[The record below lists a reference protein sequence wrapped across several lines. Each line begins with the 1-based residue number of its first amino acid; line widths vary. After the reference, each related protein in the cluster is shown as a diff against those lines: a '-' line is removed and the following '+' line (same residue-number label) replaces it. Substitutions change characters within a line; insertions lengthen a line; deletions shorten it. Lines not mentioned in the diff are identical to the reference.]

1 MLHIKNATEARRA
14 LLTKYMRG
22 DVLKPATPLERIARR
37 TQEGPVILSFGQQQL
52 WLLAQLMPDTPVY
65 TECVT
70 IHLPGPLSVTALE
83 QSYNE
88 ILRRHEAWR
97 TSFPLVDGQ
106 PVQLIHPAAP
116 VSLPLVDLRHLPTA
130 ERETEALRLVAED
143 AQRPFDLVNGPLQ
156 RAMLVRLGDEQHQLL
171 LTLHHIIFD
180 GFSLYQVFLPELR
193 TLYEA
198 FAQGQTSPLPELP
211 IQYADFTLW
220 QRKRMQ
226 GEMLSEQLD
235 YWKKQLANV
244 PELLALPTDHPRPAT
259 PSYRGMI
266 HQMVL
271 SESLTRALRD
281 LSRKEGVT
289 LYTTLLAAFNTLL
302 YRYSGQDDIL
312 VGTASA
318 GRNRSEF
325 QHMLGVFINML
336 VLRTP
341 ITGDLSFRD
350 LLRRE
355 QAITLEAQAYQDVP
369 FEYLV
374 KELQPK
380 RSAGQNPLFQVL
392 LILEPPVTAHLS
404 GWTVTHMGGETGTA
418 KFDLS
423 LIIEERPEGLICRFG
438 YSTELSDASTIARMA
453 GHWQTL
459 LQSIVRDPS
468 QTIGQLP
475 LLTEA
480 ERQQILVDWNATTVH
495 YPKDICLNQLIE
507 AQVKRTPD
515 AIAVTFKSEQL
526 TYQELNQRA
535 NQLAH
540 SLQRMGVGP
549 EVLVGVCME
558 RSLEMVVALL
568 GVLKAGGAY
577 VPLDPAYPSERLAF
591 MLEDAQVPVILTQA
605 PVAATL
611 PACQAHVICLDAD
624 WAQVAHEDTTN
635 PVSAVAA
642 DNLAYVI
649 YTSGSTGQPKGAM
662 NTHRGICNYLLW
674 MQDTYQLTEAD
685 RVLQKTPFSF
695 DVSVWEFFWPLMT
708 GARLVVA
715 RPEGHRDS
723 AYLISLI
730 QEQKITILHF
740 GPSMLQVFLEEP
752 GLEHCSSL
760 RQVMCG
766 GEALPY
772 ELQERFF
779 TRHSAVLHN
788 RYGPT
793 EATINVTYW
802 PCQRWDHRRIVP
814 IGTPIANS
822 RIYLLDPYGH
832 PVPIGI
838 AGELYIGGVGVAR
851 GYLNRP
857 QLTAE
862 RFVHDPFST
871 EPGMHLY
878 RTGDSARYLPD
889 GTIEYLGR
897 IDRQVKIRG
906 FRIELGEIEEV
917 LRQHPTVREA
927 VVVARED
934 TPGNKYLVAYI
945 VPTQEHASTTTSIH
959 AYLKEKLPVYM
970 VPASFMMLDALP
982 LTPSGKVDRRA
993 LLAPDMSQRTVEE
1006 TFAIPTQLIHFQLIK
1021 IWEELLDARPIGM
1034 RDNFF
1039 FLGGHSLLAARL
1051 VARIEQVF
1059 GKKIPLATL
1068 FTQPTIEQLTK
1079 VLVGREDI
1087 HPSSSIV
1094 AVQATGTKRPFF
1106 YLHGDYKSGAFYCLL
1121 LARDLGSDQPFY
1133 ALDPP
1138 KFDGLQ
1144 FPSSLEEMAA
1154 TNIQLLRTVQPEGPY
1169 LLGGFCNGGLIAY
1182 EMARQLHTQ
1191 GESVDLLLLIDPTPV
1206 GYARLLYRMVNR
1218 FGNLLGLS
1226 QHKQHYLFLWLR
1238 HAYRYLLHFYRYS
1251 KYPHYRGLQTELNAE
1266 QIYTEGGIVAALKS
1280 LFELQ
1285 CGQGIEHLQTDRQIV
1300 SGSKHGTLRAA
1311 LLRLRSIFPEALFP
1325 PFETLSHNWEGMFH
1339 WSAADYVPDFY
1350 PGKSTFFFFWDG
1362 ERRKK
1367 KWQKVAQVKDKEV
1380 EIHTVAG
1387 THDTCKTE
1395 YLHHFTERLHL
1406 CLSKAQAVT
1415 SDS

>member
-1 MLHIKNATEARRA
+1 
-14 LLTKYMRG
+14 MRG
-22 DVLKPATPLERIARR
+22 DLLKTAIPPERITQR
-37 TQEGPVILSFGQQQL
+37 TQEGPIPLSFGQQQL
-52 WLLAQLMPDTPVY
+52 WFLAQLMPDTPVY
-65 TECVT
+65 TECAT
-70 IHLPGPLSVTALE
+70 IHLPGPLNVTALE

-88 ILRRHEAWR
+88 ILSRHEAWR

-116 VSLPLVDLRHLPTA
+116 VSLPFVDLRHLPAA
-130 ERETEALRLVAED
+130 ERETEALRLIAED
-143 AQRPFDLVNGPLQ
+143 AQCPFDLVNGPLQ
-156 RAMLVRLGDEQHQLL
+156 RALLVRLGDEQHQLF

-198 FAQGQTSPLPELP
+198 FAQGQSSPLPALP

-220 QRKRMQ
+220 QRSRMQ
-226 GEMLSEQLD
+226 GEMLSEQLN
-235 YWKKQLANV
+235 YWKKQLANA
-244 PELLALPTDHPRPAT
+244 PALLALPTDHPRPAT
-259 PSYRGMI
+259 PSYQGMI

-271 SESLTRALRD
+271 SDSLTRTLRD
-281 LSRKEGVT
+281 MSRKEGVT

-302 YRYSGQDDIL
+302 YRYTGQDDIL
-312 VGTASA
+312 LGTASA

-350 LLRRE
+350 LLHRE
-355 QAITLEAQAYQDVP
+355 QAITLEAQTYQDVP

-374 KELQPK
+374 KELQPQ
-380 RSAGQNPLFQVL
+380 RSAGQNPLFQAL
-392 LILEPPVTAHLS
+392 LILEPPAAAHPS
-404 GWTVTHMGGETGTA
+404 GWTVTHMGDETGTA

-423 LIIEERPEGLICRFG
+423 LIIEESPEGLICRFG
-438 YSTELSDASTIARMA
+438 YSTDLFDASTIARMA

-475 LLTEA
+475 LLTET
-480 ERQQILVDWNATTVH
+480 EQQQLLVDWNATTVP
-495 YPKDICLNQLIE
+495 YPKDLCLHQLLE
-507 AQVKRTPD
+507 AQASRTPD
-515 AIAVTFKSEQL
+515 TVAVTFEHEHL

-535 NQLAH
+535 NQLAY
-540 SLQRMGVGP
+540 SLQQLGVGP

-568 GVLKAGGAY
+568 GILKAGGAY
-577 VPLDPAYPSERLAF
+577 VPLDPTYPAERLAF
-591 MLEDAQVPVILTQA
+591 MLADTQVPVILTQA
-605 PVAATL
+605 AVAATL
-611 PACQAHVICLDAD
+611 PASQAHMLCLDTD
-624 WAQVAHEDTTN
+624 WAQIAHADTTN
-635 PVSAVAA
+635 PLSAVAA
-642 DNLAYVI
+642 DNLAYVM

-662 NTHRGICNYLLW
+662 ITHRGICNYVQW
-674 MQDTYQLTEAD
+674 MQQTYHLTEAD

-715 RPEGHRDS
+715 RPEGHKES
-723 AYLISLI
+723 AYLLSLM
-730 QEQKITILHF
+730 QEQQITILHL
-740 GPSMLQVFLEEP
+740 GPAMLSVLLEEP
-752 GLEHCSSL
+752 GLESCSSL
-760 RQVMCG
+760 RHVMCG

-779 TRHSAVLHN
+779 ARFAHHTVALHN

-793 EATINVTYW
+793 EATINATSW
-802 PCQRWDHRRIVP
+802 LCQRGSKRHIVP
-814 IGTPIANS
+814 IGSPIANTQV
-822 RIYLLDPYGH
+822 YVLDPSGH

-838 AGELYIGGVGVAR
+838 AGELYLGGAGVAR
-851 GYLNRP
+851 GYLNHP

-862 RFVHDPFST
+862 RFVDDPFST
-871 EPGMHLY
+871 EPGARLY
-878 RTGDSARYLPD
+878 RTGDVARYLPD
-889 GTIEYLGR
+889 GNIEFLGR
-897 IDRQVKIRG
+897 RDDQVKIRG
-906 FRIELGEIEEV
+906 FRIELGEIEAV
-917 LRQHPTVREA
+917 LRQHPAVREA
-927 VVVARED
+927 VVGARED

-945 VPTQEHASTTTSIH
+945 VPTQEHAPTTTSIH
-959 AYLKEKLPVYM
+959 IYLKEKLPVYM
-970 VPASFMMLDALP
+970 VPTSFMVLDTLP
-982 LTPSGKVDRRA
+982 LTPNGKVDRRV
-993 LLAPDMSQRTVEE
+993 LPAPDMSQRTVEE
-1006 TFAIPTQLIHFQLIK
+1006 TFAIPTQPIHFQLLK
-1021 IWEELLDARPIGM
+1021 IWEELLDARPIGI

-1059 GKKIPLATL
+1059 GKKVPLTTL
-1068 FTQPTIEQLTK
+1068 FSKPTIEQLAQ
-1079 VLVGREDI
+1079 VLLGREDI
-1087 HPSSSIV
+1087 HPSSPMV

-1121 LARDLGSDQPFY
+1121 LARDLGNDQPFY

-1138 KFDGLQ
+1138 KSDGLQ
-1144 FPSSLEEMAA
+1144 FPASLEEMAA
-1154 TNIQLLRTVQPEGPY
+1154 TNIQLLRTVQPQGPY
-1169 LLGGFCNGGLIAY
+1169 LLGGFCNGGLIVY

-1206 GYARLLYRMVNR
+1206 GYARWLYRTVNR

-1266 QIYTEGGIVAALKS
+1266 QIYEEGGIIAALKS

-1285 CGQGIEHLQTDRQIV
+1285 CGQGVEPLQTDKQVV
-1300 SGSKHGTLRAA
+1300 SGSKHGILRGAV
-1311 LLRLRSIFPEALFP
+1311 LRLRSLFPDALFP

-1339 WSAADYVPDFY
+1339 WSVADYVPGFY

-1362 ERRKK
+1362 TRRKK
-1367 KWQKVAQVKDKEV
+1367 KWRKLAEVKDKEV
-1380 EIHTVAG
+1380 EIHIVAG

-1395 YLHHFTERLHL
+1395 HLHHFTERLHL
-1406 CLSKAQAVT
+1406 CLSKSQAVT